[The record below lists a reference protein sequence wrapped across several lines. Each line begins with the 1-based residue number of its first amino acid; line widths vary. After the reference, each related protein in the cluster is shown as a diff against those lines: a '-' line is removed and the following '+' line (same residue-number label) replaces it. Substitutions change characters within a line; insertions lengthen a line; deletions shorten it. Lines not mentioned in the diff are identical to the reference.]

1 MTKAKETLSNESWV
15 NVHEDNAELGED
27 GPSGKA
33 ILDLFFWRKPKEYN
47 ELPPLHDYLASP

>member
-27 GPSGKA
+27 GPSGKV

-47 ELPPLHDYLASP
+47 QLPPLQ